1 MSTTTPV
8 KEKTIRN
15 EDNKLKVIIVGAGLG
30 GLGAAIAISLAGHSV
45 TVLESAHEIGEVGAG
60 IQVLPPTSLI
70 LRDWGL
76 LPYLSSHSTS
86 PTTVNMISWKGNL
99 ISSMDFRESA
109 AQYPGSVY
117 WDFHRANLHRGLYER
132 ALELGAKVK
141 VGMRVVDV
149 EILEN
154 GARVIV
160 EKRRS
165 EEREEEEEGDLTA
178 DLVVGA
184 DGIFSK
190 LREVMLGR
198 EDEPHL
204 TGDLAYRLLSSTK
217 DMLADEELADF
228 VKNPQVNYWMG
239 PNMHA
244 VNYVLRGGELFNMVL
259 LVPDDMPAGATT
271 LEGNVEE
278 MRALFK
284 DWDPRIPKLLSMC
297 ESVYK
302 WRLCTRP
309 GLDNWSHPSG
319 HFTLLGDAVHA
330 TLPYLASGAGMS
342 LEDAAVLGELL
353 SHYPNSSSTVSTTS
367 NLKSSFLRHTLP
379 IYQALRAPRT
389 QTVVERGNIQQYLY
403 HLPDGPEQIE
413 RDRKMRQQEEG
424 EALAWRDKGLAPWLL
439 GYRVSDAVEKLWT
452 PFREQA
458 EDETRMDPETKNDR
472 ESRDARL

>member
-1 MSTTTPV
+1 MSTSTPV
-8 KEKTIRN
+8 KEKIIRD
-15 EDNKLKVIIVGAGLG
+15 EENKLKVIVVGAGLG

-70 LRDWGL
+70 LHDWGL

-86 PTTVNMISWKGNL
+86 PSQVNMISWKGKL
-99 ISSMDFRESA
+99 ISSMDFKESA

-117 WDFHRANLHRGLYER
+117 WDFHRANLHRGLNESCR
-132 ALELGAKVK
+132 RGDSRE
-141 VGMRVVDV
+141 
-149 EILEN
+149 
-154 GARVIV
+154 GARVVV
-160 EKRRS
+160 EKGRR

-190 LREVMLGR
+190 LREVMLER

-204 TGDLAYRLLSSTK
+204 TGDLAYRLLLSTK

-239 PNMHA
+239 PDMHA

-284 DWDPRIPKLLSMC
+284 DWDPRIPKLLGMC

-353 SHYPNSSSTVSTTS
+353 SQYPKSSSTLSATS
-367 NLKSSFLRHTLP
+367 NLKSSFLQHTLP

-389 QTVVERGNIQQYLY
+389 QIVVERGNTQQYLY
-403 HLPDGPEQIE
+403 HLSDGPEQIE
-413 RDRKMRQQEEG
+413 RDRKMREQEDG
-424 EALAWRDKGLAPWLL
+424 EALAWRDKGFAPWLL
-439 GYRVSDAVEKLWT
+439 GYRVSDEVEKLWI

-458 EDETRMDPETKNDR
+458 EDETKMEIEANNDR